1 MNETSD
7 PGNRPPADAAR
18 PLSGLS
24 ARYLT
29 ACDRLVEETVS
40 ANAKALRA
48 VGEAIG
54 QSLAQGGVLHVFGS
68 GHSGI
73 VAREIVHRAGG
84 LVPVSAIVD
93 PGGGWAEVVPGYGG
107 KLFERYAWQFGFQPG
122 EVAIVISNSGKNP
135 SPVEIALGAKAAG
148 GTVAAVTSLP
158 MSETTASAHPSGKR
172 LFEIADHVLDN
183 RTPPGDAALPVG
195 NSGLKTAPLSTVSG
209 CLLLN
214 LAVLEAIAW
223 MEAAGHEPPLLRSV
237 NLPGGREHN
246 NRLSEKYRG
255 RLSRPL

>member
-1 MNETSD
+1 MKKTSD
-7 PGNRPPADAAR
+7 QGAAS

-24 ARYLT
+24 KRYLT
-29 ACDRLVEETVS
+29 ACDQLVEETV
-40 ANAKALRA
+40 ATNATALSA
-48 VGEAIG
+48 VGKAIG

-84 LVPVSAIVD
+84 LVPVSTIVD
-93 PGGGWAEVVPGYGG
+93 PGGGWAEVVPGYGE
-107 KLFERYAWQFGFQPG
+107 KLFQRYAWQFGFEPG

-135 SPVEIALGAKAAG
+135 SPLEVALGAKAADG
-148 GTVAAVTSLP
+148 IVVGVTSLP
-158 MSETTASAHPSGKR
+158 MSETTESEHTSGKR

-195 NSGLKTAPLSTVSG
+195 NTGLKTAPLSTVSG

-223 MEAAGHEPPLLRSV
+223 MENAGYEPPLLRSA

-246 NRLSEKYRG
+246 DRLSAKYRS
-255 RLSRPL
+255 RLSRPI